1 MGEIADALKKSKAAQ
16 TREKAADASP
26 RPSVDLPEE
35 PDPGSYHE
43 ALQRSSRSSGS
54 LETNEDFEPEWVEA
68 DFPKKNIDVEAHRHL
83 AVAVRARLEKVSA
96 RSLAVVSALR
106 NEGKTTVAC
115 NLAVALA
122 SLTGEREVAL
132 VDLDLRNP
140 SVRRCL
146 GIRPT
151 VGLESFLLGKV
162 SVDEACT
169 RLKEPSLDVFPG
181 LVGQRNAH
189 ELLVTPLFESLMRHL
204 MSRYRLVVL
213 DTPPCLMLP
222 DANLIMRQVDACTM
236 VVRSGESRVNRL
248 KEALHA
254 LPADRQLGT
263 ILNCASLPSHRRKY
277 EYYEMEPDEDLPG
290 PEEN

>member
-1 MGEIADALKKSKAAQ
+1 MGEIADALKKSKATKERKGTDESSSSSQA
-16 TREKAADASP
+16 ESP
-26 RPSVDLPEE
+26 RD

-43 ALQRSSRSSGS
+43 ALQRSNRTSGGIATS
-54 LETNEDFEPEWVEA
+54 DESEIELVQA
-68 DFPKKNIDVEAHRHL
+68 DFPAKNIDVEAHRHL
-83 AVAVRARLEKVSA
+83 AVAMRSRMEKVSA

-115 NLAVALA
+115 NLATALA

-146 GIRPT
+146 GLRPT

-162 SVDEACT
+162 SVDETCM
-169 RLKEPSLDVFPG
+169 RLAEPSLDVFPG

-189 ELLVTPLFESLMRHL
+189 ELLVTPLFESLIRHL
-204 MSRYRLVVL
+204 VARYRIVVL

-248 KEALHA
+248 KEALA
-254 LPADRQLGT
+254 SLPSDRQVGM